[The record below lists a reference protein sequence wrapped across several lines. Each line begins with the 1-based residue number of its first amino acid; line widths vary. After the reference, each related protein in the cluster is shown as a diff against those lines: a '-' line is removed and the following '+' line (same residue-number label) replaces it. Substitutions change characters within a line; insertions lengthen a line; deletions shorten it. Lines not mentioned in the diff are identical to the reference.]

1 LRHATER
8 TVESTPGFRKRVAL
22 RGAVRERRPRSA
34 GARRGF
40 SRPTWRQVGDQ
51 AKAAEVKTAAR
62 GAREDNEKG
71 NPASAFVR
79 GRSFARASRPA
90 ELGRASARARGSLLR
105 RLDSRRPRVAGEDRW
120 KAPIPRGGTARQTA
134 RRIPRKHAGN
144 AESVVE
150 RPRAFFWAA
159 RHREPGEGQS
169 LVRCARASCCIAEV
183 GVRRFRPVKP
193 RRVTSLIRRGPT
205 GWPGTQLEACPS
217 RRKARAGSAR
227 VKKRRAAAPSAVT
240 SRSRDR
246 RRIAKMRSPAGGRRL
261 GPWKHRSF
269 HEGDVEAVNGGPQGS
284 RGGVRGSIGSTP
296 RKRKRQARGRERPGR
311 NRPIRR
317 SVVGVVKRQ

>member
-1 LRHATER
+1 
-8 TVESTPGFRKRVAL
+8 VEGSHPSGWDR
-22 RGAVRERRPRSA
+22 
-34 GARRGF
+34 
-40 SRPTWRQVGDQ
+40 
-51 AKAAEVKTAAR
+51 AANGEA
-62 GAREDNEKG
+62 
-71 NPASAFVR
+71 NPAQTRGKRRVR
-79 GRSFARASRPA
+79 GRKTSGVL
-90 ELGRASARARGSLLR
+90 LGRKAQGAGRGPVAREVCSC
-105 RLDSRRPRVAGEDRW
+105 
-120 KAPIPRGGTARQTA
+120 
-134 RRIPRKHAGN
+134 
-144 AESVVE
+144 VVC
-150 RPRAFFWAA
+150 
-159 RHREPGEGQS
+159 
-169 LVRCARASCCIAEV
+169 VAEV
-183 GVRRFRPVKP
+183 GRRRFRPVKP